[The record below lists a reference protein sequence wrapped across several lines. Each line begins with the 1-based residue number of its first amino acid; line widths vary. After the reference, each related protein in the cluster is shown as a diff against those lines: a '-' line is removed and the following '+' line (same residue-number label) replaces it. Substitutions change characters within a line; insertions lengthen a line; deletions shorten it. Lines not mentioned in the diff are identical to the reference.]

1 MASLRLR
8 RPGEA
13 PLVLELRPA
22 FSILNQLSM
31 AGVAIPHDCGGKAQC
46 GTCRIKVVSGAESLL
61 PAKPQGAEAVRL
73 AAIGAGPQ
81 ERLACQIR
89 TVRDLE
95 VEILGRKTQSP

>member
-8 RPGEA
+8 RPGE
-13 PLVLELRPA
+13 PDLVLELRPA

-46 GTCRIKVVSGAESLL
+46 GTCRVKVISGAEGLL
-61 PAKPQGAEAVRL
+61 PAAPQGAEAVRL
-73 AAIGAGPQ
+73 AALGAGPE

-89 TVRDLE
+89 TIRDLE
-95 VEILGRKTQSP
+95 LEVLGRKIQ